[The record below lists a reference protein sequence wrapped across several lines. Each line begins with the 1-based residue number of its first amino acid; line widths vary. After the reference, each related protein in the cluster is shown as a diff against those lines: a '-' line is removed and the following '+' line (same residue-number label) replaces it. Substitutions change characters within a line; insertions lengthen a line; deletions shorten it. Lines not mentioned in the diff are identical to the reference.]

1 MSNKKIGAAIAAI
14 LFATTL
20 YATDIETALRK
31 TVNQFS
37 TSIESDTTIAI
48 VEISSDTSE
57 MSEFMFNEMTHD
69 FVKLH
74 KFKVVDRANLDKIK
88 KELDFQ
94 LSGEV
99 DMDSIQQ
106 LGAKLGAS
114 LVIHGKLSSI
124 GKKYRLVAQV
134 LDVTT
139 ASIIDTSSI
148 DVSPNKTT
156 NYLLRT
162 STGNEHSDNG
172 SEYLDMIREARD
184 GGGYSPRARFIM
196 YKGDIQVS
204 TGYRKIY
211 CGDLSS
217 DGYCISG
224 ANYNL
229 FNIGMSPFSVGF
241 MEGVSFNYDSNFES
255 YRGYN
260 VIVGPALGFD
270 FSNFLNFELSP
281 GLKYG
286 SDEWLDEDGN
296 YLASNNNFGFSVNV
310 TAKFFP
316 RKFTSLIV
324 AFQYDVTEGLWERW
338 EKHEQKNNSWGLGSS
353 SWKTGEA
360 SLQGLNITIGAC
372 FNFGNAR

>member
-14 LFATTL
+14 LCAATL
-20 YATDIETALRK
+20 YATDIETALKK

-37 TSIESDTTIAI
+37 TSIDEGTTIAI
-48 VEISSDTSE
+48 VEISSGSSQ
-57 MSEFMFNEMTHD
+57 MSEFMLNEMTHD
-69 FVKLH
+69 FVKLR

-139 ASIIDTSSI
+139 ASIIDTSSL
-148 DVSPNKTT
+148 DVTPNKTT
-156 NYLLRT
+156 NYLLGPN
-162 STGNEHSDNG
+162 TGKEYSDSA
-172 SEYLDMIREARD
+172 SEYLDMVR
-184 GGGYSPRARFIM
+184 GFNPRARFIM
-196 YKGDIQVS
+196 YKGDVWASI
-204 TGYRKIY
+204 GYRKNY
-211 CGDLSS
+211 CDDLSA
-217 DGYCISG
+217 DGYCISA

-229 FNIGMSPFSVGF
+229 FNIGMSPFSFGF
-241 MEGVSFNYDSNFES
+241 MEGVSINYDSNFES
-255 YRGYN
+255 YRGFN
-260 VIVGPALGFD
+260 VIVGPAIGFD

-286 SDEWLDEDGN
+286 KNEWLDEDGN
-296 YLASNNNFGFSVNV
+296 YFASSNNFGFSANV

-316 RKFTSLIV
+316 RKLTSLII
-324 AFQYDVTEGLWERW
+324 AFQYDVSVGLWEKY
-338 EKHEQKNNSWGLGSS
+338 EHNYNSWGYGTI
-353 SWKTGEA
+353 KTGNA
-360 SLQGLNITIGAC
+360 ALHGLNITIGASV
-372 FNFGNAR
+372 NFGNAR